1 MTKANNYNGKEMVT
15 IASKVSRN
23 DKEKIKTIASAFGMT
38 FYELLQSLLL
48 GMLRYFDIERHST
61 YDHNCMMDALT
72 IAMHSLK
79 GSYCPLKKKGREKR
93 NIKSAILFIEDSPI
107 DRPQLLSVCK
117 NDDGQM
123 MESLNFDKMV
133 ADFLGCIDPD
143 VLQGLEYLRDELGY
157 FSITHTL
164 HEIIMQR
171 ISSTDEVK
179 ADIEGM
185 FKDIRIPSGLA
196 INDDILYKKPHRIN
210 VDEYTT
216 ITPKQTFRADL

>member
-1 MTKANNYNGKEMVT
+1 MTRAKSEIGNEFVT
-15 IASKVSRN
+15 IASKVSKE
-23 DKEKIKTIASAFGMT
+23 DKAKIKAIASAFGMT

-48 GMLRYFDIERHST
+48 GMLRYSDIGRHST

-72 IAMHSLK
+72 IALFSVK
-79 GSYCPLKKKGREKR
+79 GSYCPLQKRGRENR
-93 NIKSAILFIEDSPI
+93 SIKSAILFIEDSSKN
-107 DRPQLLSVCK
+107 RPQLLSVCK
-117 NDDGQM
+117 NGDGQM

-143 VLQGLEYLRDELGY
+143 ALQRLESLRDELGY

-164 HEIIMQR
+164 HKIIMQR
-171 ISSTDEVK
+171 VSSTDEVK

-185 FKDIRIPSGLA
+185 FKDLRIPSGQA
-196 INDDILYKKPHRIN
+196 VNDDVLYQRPHRTN